1 MLSHAAAAK
10 TSEVSKQMAKI
21 LDAHGFSEEAAVVRK
36 RETVGDPRPSPQ
48 PVLAEFVAEEYLS
61 VEESRDTLDEREQLE
76 REWISICPHGA
87 AAETGKVS
95 KRKAKILDAH
105 GFSEEAAVV
114 RKRETVGDPRPSPQP
129 VLAEFVA
136 EEYLSVEESRDT
148 LDEREQLERE
158 WISIC
163 PHGAAAE
170 TGKVSKRKAKIL
182 DAHGFTE
189 GATVVRK
196 HETVGDPRPSPQ
208 PVLAE
213 FVAEEYLSVEESRDT
228 LDEREQL
235 EREWISICPHGAAAE
250 TGKVSKRKAKIL
262 DAHGFTEGA
271 TVVRKHETVGD
282 PRPSPHPAFEAMSLQ
297 PDIDTSK
304 RDISGKN
311 IVFNTWTTLHLY
323 G

>member
-48 PVLAEFVAEEYLS
+48 PVLAEFVAEEYL
-61 VEESRDTLDEREQLE
+61 ESLR
-76 REWISICPHGA
+76 
-87 AAETGKVS
+87 
-95 KRKAKILDAH
+95 
-105 GFSEEAAVV
+105 FSEEAAVV
-114 RKRETVGDPRPSPQP
+114 RKRETVGDPR
-129 VLAEFVA
+129 
-136 EEYLSVEESRDT
+136 
-148 LDEREQLERE
+148 QLERE

-213 FVAEEYLSVEESRDT
+213 FVAEEYLES
-228 LDEREQL
+228 LKL